1 MQPAKPNNCEPL
13 DNTPRPKAE
22 LVVLGGEAPFAEP
35 PYHSAQRGLAN
46 SAGLAP
52 FRLDGATIR
61 QALRR
66 RWLAIF
72 LLGTLLA
79 GGAAMA
85 TRWLLPLRYTA
96 RVRFH
101 IATLPPSVVFEN
113 TEGSADFA
121 NFIRTQVELI
131 KSQLVLDDV
140 VRQPEIAGLAILR
153 DQPEPIHWIEQQLVC
168 DFPAPE
174 ILRLSLN
181 GKDPKELEA
190 LLTAIKDAYLDKVAY
205 KEKKKR
211 TENLRRLI
219 AIRQK
224 AEDDLKEQ
232 RATFHKKAKEA
243 GSGDSQT
250 LAFSH
255 RLALERL
262 DLARKDL
269 LQYQSE
275 LRRAEAE
282 LKFREKEMKESPTPA
297 PVILNAE
304 IEERLKQDK
313 EVSALLTQRADLE
326 KKLKRARREVMED
339 HPLIGRY
346 ELELSANTEAVA
358 ARKRETRPSIVKQLS
373 EERRKSPSSTA
384 QLREQVVVLRELIE
398 QLNAEIRRL
407 NDENKLI
414 KDSSLELE
422 TIRDKIT
429 PIENVAKAVASRVE
443 AINVEFDAP
452 SRVTV
457 LEQPTVINLVDGKK
471 KALAMG
477 CAGLL
482 GFALATS
489 GVIGWDLRM
498 RKVFDSGQVSRVLN
512 TRVLGTLPLL
522 GVQTTMQAS
531 PLANGSLTDKQ
542 PRYLLTESVDRARL
556 KLLHAAAEH
565 SLKTV
570 LITSAFSGE
579 GKTTLAS
586 HLAVSLA
593 RAGRRTLL
601 VDADMRRPSLH
612 RLFELPLEPGLG
624 AFLREELPVA
634 DVIRPTFVAGLEVIP
649 AGRGDVSAIEALAH
663 DSLRLALEHLKEQ
676 YDFILVDS
684 TPLLAVVDAPLVAQH
699 VDGVL
704 FSVMCGVSHLNALH
718 ECHQELEQLGVRVL
732 GAVLSGAA
740 DSGHRYYGYP
750 PYGYPPPAANQHA
763 GASKAESA

>member
-1 MQPAKPNNCEPL
+1 MIL
-13 DNTPRPKAE
+13 
-22 LVVLGGEAPFAEP
+22 
-35 PYHSAQRGLAN
+35 
-46 SAGLAP
+46 
-52 FRLDGATIR
+52 

-66 RWLAIF
+66 RWLPVL
-72 LLGTLLA
+72 LLGTLFA
-79 GGAAMA
+79 VGAAMA
-85 TRWLLPLRYTA
+85 TRWLLPVKYSA

-101 IATLPPSVVFEN
+101 IATLVPSVVFEN
-113 TEGSADFA
+113 TQGSADFA

-140 VRQPEIAGLAILR
+140 VRQPDIAGLAILR

-190 LLTAIKDAYLDKVAY
+190 LLTAIMDAYLDKVAY
-205 KEKKKR
+205 KEKRNR
-211 TENLRRLI
+211 TDNLKRLI

-232 RATFHKKAKEA
+232 RSIFHKKAKEA

-262 DLARKDL
+262 DFVRKDL

-282 LKFREKEMKESPTPA
+282 LKFREREMKESPAAA
-297 PVILNAE
+297 PVIPESE

-313 EVSALLTQRADLE
+313 EVARLLAQQAELQKNLR
-326 KKLKRARREVMED
+326 KVRQKVHED
-339 HPLIGRY
+339 HPLISGY
-346 ELELSANTEAVA
+346 QMELSANAEALT
-358 ARKRETRPSIVKQLS
+358 ARKHEARPSIVRQLN
-373 EERRKSPSSTA
+373 EERRKSPASTTS
-384 QLREQVVVLRELIE
+384 QLREQVVVLKELID
-398 QLNAEIRRL
+398 QLNGEISRL
-407 NDENKLI
+407 SSETKLI
-414 KDSSLELE
+414 KDSSLDLE

-429 PIENVAKAVASRVE
+429 PIETIAKTVASRVE
-443 AINVEFDAP
+443 AMNVESDAP

-457 LEQPTVINLVDGKK
+457 MEQPTVINLVNGKRK
-471 KALAMG
+471 LAGGGAALA
-477 CAGLL
+477 
-482 GFALATS
+482 GFALAAVS
-489 GVIGWDLRM
+489 VVGWDLRA
-498 RKVFDSGQVSRVLN
+498 RRVFNPVQVSRVLN
-512 TRVLGTLPLL
+512 TPVLGTLPLL
-522 GVQTTMQAS
+522 GMQTTMQAGTLADGT
-531 PLANGSLTDKQ
+531 LANKL
-542 PRYLLTESVDRARL
+542 PRYLLTESVNRARL
-556 KLLHAAAEH
+556 KLLHAAGEH
-565 SLKTV
+565 PLRTV
-570 LITSAFSGE
+570 LITSAVSGE

-601 VDADMRRPSLH
+601 IDADMRRPSQH

-624 AFLREELPVA
+624 AVLREELPAA
-634 DVIRPTFVAGLEVIP
+634 DAIRPTFVNGLDVIP
-649 AGRGDVSAIEALAH
+649 AGRGDVSAIEALSR
-663 DSLRLALEHLKEQ
+663 DNLRRTLEQLQGQ
-676 YDFILVDS
+676 YDFVLVDS
-684 TPLLAVVDAPLVAQH
+684 TPLLAVVDAPLIAQH

-704 FSVMCGVSHLNALH
+704 FSVMCGVSHLNALY
-718 ECHQELEQLGVRVL
+718 ESYQELEQLGVRIL

-750 PYGYPPPAANQHA
+750 SYGYPPPVADQHA
-763 GASKAESA
+763 GA